1 MTRFFIAIAAALFAV
16 TSLFTPAA
24 EACISCE
31 YTPPVVNTP
40 HPSAKRA
47 YKKRSYQ
54 ARKPSYSRKKNAGAK
69 KRQKPTTHAK
79 AKPTPAPSKAK
90 ADVAKADVKKDEDES
105 VSKEV
110 AKTEDTETGPRLTGS
125 SALLQQSIPRRE
137 EKKPVETVEVGACK
151 KFIPAV
157 GATVSVACE

>member
-16 TSLFTPAA
+16 TSLFTSAA

-54 ARKPSYSRKKNAGAK
+54 ARKPSYSRKRKAGIKRKRKPAK
-69 KRQKPTTHAK
+69 THAK
-79 AKPTPAPSKAK
+79 AKPTPAPSKK
-90 ADVAKADVKKDEDES
+90 ADVAKAEPEVKKDEP

-137 EKKPVETVEVGACK
+137 EKKPVETVEVDACK